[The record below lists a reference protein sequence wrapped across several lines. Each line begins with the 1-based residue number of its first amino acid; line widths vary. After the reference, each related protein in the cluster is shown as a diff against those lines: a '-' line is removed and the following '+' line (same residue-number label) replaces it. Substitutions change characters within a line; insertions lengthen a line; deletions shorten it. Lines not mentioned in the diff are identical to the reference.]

1 VQPRDGEA
9 RQLLEEVLKKDPTNQ
24 RALWLLGIGDYQAAK
39 YDSAIARW
47 NVLLPLLDAN
57 SDVADSVRK
66 QIAEAQDLRDGKTPP
81 RTPAPSRLPATQ
93 APASSTASSPAAAD
107 APRLT
112 VDVTL
117 DPKLADQLDA
127 NATLFVF
134 ARAASGPPMP
144 LAIQRLKAGA
154 LPLTVTLDDSMGMMP
169 TMKLSMFP
177 QVILGARISKSGNAL
192 PQSGDLQKLSA
203 PVDVHGVD
211 PIALV
216 IDQVV
221 P

>member
-1 VQPRDGEA
+1 
-9 RQLLEEVLKKDPTNQ
+9 
-24 RALWLLGIGDYQAAK
+24 
-39 YDSAIARW
+39 
-47 NVLLPLLDAN
+47 
-57 SDVADSVRK
+57 
-66 QIAEAQDLRDGKTPP
+66 
-81 RTPAPSRLPATQ
+81 
-93 APASSTASSPAAAD
+93 
-107 APRLT
+107 
-112 VDVTL
+112 
-117 DPKLADQLDA
+117 
-127 NATLFVF
+127 VF

-177 QVILGARISKSGNAL
+177 QVIVGARISKSGNAL

-203 PVDVHGVD
+203 PVDVHANA
-211 PIALV
+211 PIELA